1 MPTPQPVSPPD
12 TTPIVVDDEE
22 GGSPEVVGEELKN
35 DIGDS
40 QVSSIVPL
48 KICPPVQSV
57 ELWRAGEA
65 GRLRLSGNQ
74 AIVILSNAM
83 TQTLYN
89 ARRSRQRLKPSL
101 TKTSCVDMC
110 VPSKSS

>member
-1 MPTPQPVSPPD
+1 MSAATSNLPSLASTTAPSTSSSAMPTPQPVSPPD

-48 KICPPVQSV
+48 KICPPAQSV
-57 ELWRAGEA
+57 ESWRP
-65 GRLRLSGNQ
+65 
-74 AIVILSNAM
+74 V
-83 TQTLYN
+83 
-89 ARRSRQRLKPSL
+89 RQGA
-101 TKTSCVDMC
+101 
-110 VPSKSS
+110 